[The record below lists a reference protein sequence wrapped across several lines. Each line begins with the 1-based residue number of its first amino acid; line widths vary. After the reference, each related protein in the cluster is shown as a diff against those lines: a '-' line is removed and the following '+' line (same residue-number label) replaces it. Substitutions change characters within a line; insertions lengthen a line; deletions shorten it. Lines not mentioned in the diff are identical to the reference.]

1 VWKLV
6 GNFSLTSLLEAAKST
21 ATTSTTKDFSLPNV
35 LLLGAAV
42 LRPYERKKERKNER
56 MNE

>member
-42 LRPYERKKERKNER
+42 LRPYERKKE
-56 MNE
+56 